1 MDKSPIDDLFYSLY
15 KFYPNKKG
23 RAFELL
29 VAAAI
34 KIITGKKVDPDKHV
48 KGEYSKT
55 DYQIDGI
62 LYDDKGEVM
71 IEAKDYTARD
81 EKVGRDDLQTMQ
93 GALTE
98 LKFIKGVFAS
108 ATDFTR
114 PARKYAKATDEN
126 PVQKLIDLYHIR
138 PSTEE
143 DEKGRIK
150 KIEITISML
159 IANYEQAQ
167 LQPAWTKQTIE
178 EFKKDGLINKPI
190 SAKLDSFYNLDNSL
204 FMTMREFTFNNQ
216 PVGEIYETLEANSCW
231 VLTDKAIKIN
241 DKCYGIKGIEYK
253 IPYTKSDTK
262 FTVEVEGQPK
272 ILIKS
277 DDGSID
283 KLLTDEQLRQVT
295 FEE

>member
-114 PARKYAKATDEN
+114 PARKYE
-126 PVQKLIDLYHIR
+126 R
-138 PSTEE
+138 
-143 DEKGRIK
+143 
-150 KIEITISML
+150 
-159 IANYEQAQ
+159 
-167 LQPAWTKQTIE
+167 W
-178 EFKKDGLINKPI
+178 
-190 SAKLDSFYNLDNSL
+190 
-204 FMTMREFTFNNQ
+204 
-216 PVGEIYETLEANSCW
+216 
-231 VLTDKAIKIN
+231 
-241 DKCYGIKGIEYK
+241 
-253 IPYTKSDTK
+253 
-262 FTVEVEGQPK
+262 
-272 ILIKS
+272 
-277 DDGSID
+277 
-283 KLLTDEQLRQVT
+283 
-295 FEE
+295 